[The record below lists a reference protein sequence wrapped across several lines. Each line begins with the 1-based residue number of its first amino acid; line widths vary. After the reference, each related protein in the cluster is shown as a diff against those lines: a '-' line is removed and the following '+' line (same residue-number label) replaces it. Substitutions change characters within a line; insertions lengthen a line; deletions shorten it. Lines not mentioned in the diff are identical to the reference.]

1 LQFANATSDGF
12 DPDKDL
18 QAVGIANQTTM
29 LKGETEEMGKEL
41 QRIMMA
47 KYGVEKLD
55 EHFMLLDTIC
65 DATQERQVSHRADR
79 PHCANH
85 CSTGGQSA

>member
-1 LQFANATSDGF
+1 
-12 DPDKDL
+12 
-18 QAVGIANQTTM
+18 VGIANQTTM

-47 KYGVEKLD
+47 KYGVEQLD

-65 DATQERQVSHRADR
+65 DATQERQVGAARLVIDYGPR
-79 PHCANH
+79 Q
-85 CSTGGQSA
+85 TWTLYTWKKG